1 MTLGIDTHNFPSDLF
16 VLELQGFD
24 IIIGKDWMSKYDAQI
39 DQASKMITFTTPDK
53 KQIIYQCKIRN
64 EDKQKGIKS
73 SSAK

>member
-24 IIIGKDWMSKYDAQI
+24 IIIGKDWMSKYDGQI
-39 DQASKMITFTTPDK
+39 DQANKMITLTTPDQK
-53 KQIIYQCKIRN
+53 RILYQCKIRN
-64 EDKQKGIKS
+64 EDKQKSIKS